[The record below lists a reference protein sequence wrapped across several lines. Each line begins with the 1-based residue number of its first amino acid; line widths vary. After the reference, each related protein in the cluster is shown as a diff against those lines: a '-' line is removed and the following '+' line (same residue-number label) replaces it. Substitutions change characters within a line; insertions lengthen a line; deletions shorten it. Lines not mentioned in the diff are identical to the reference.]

1 MVDVLTT
8 RAALLQADTNYAQAK
23 YGYLDNIV
31 SLRLAA
37 GTLDRNTIELI
48 NGWLIEPRPPLPAV
62 PASPNA
68 PATTP
73 PQPLE
78 GAAIPLPPIP
88 APPSTAP
95 LSPAPP

>member
-23 YGYLDNIV
+23 YGYLNDIV

-37 GTLDRNTIELI
+37 GNLDRSTIELI

-62 PASPNA
+62 PRSPSA

-73 PQPLE
+73 PLPLE
-78 GAAIPLPPIP
+78 G
-88 APPSTAP
+88 AP
-95 LSPAPP
+95 LSPAPLPPAAP

>member
-8 RAALLQADTNYAQAK
+8 RAVLLQDATNYAQAK
-23 YGYLDNIV
+23 YGYLNGIV

-37 GTLDRNTIELI
+37 GNLDRSTIELI

-62 PASPNA
+62 PATPNA

-73 PQPLE
+73 
-78 GAAIPLPPIP
+78 AIPLDAAPGAAAP
-88 APPSTAP
+88 APAP
-95 LSPAPP
+95 Q